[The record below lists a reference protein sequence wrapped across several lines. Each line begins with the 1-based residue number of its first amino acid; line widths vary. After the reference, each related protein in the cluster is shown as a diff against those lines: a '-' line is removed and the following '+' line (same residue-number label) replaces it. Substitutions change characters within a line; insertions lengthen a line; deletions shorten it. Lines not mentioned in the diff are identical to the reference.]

1 VGERKQKDLQKPP
14 REHLFS
20 QTGKN
25 LETVAKRTQKRWQK
39 GAKKAPKTT
48 MGSPLAPK
56 TLSKTPLE
64 KDRKKGEKK
73 IEKRTP
79 QSADRGP
86 NLLHL
91 LGRSGGA

>member
-25 LETVAKRTQKRWQK
+25 IENVTKRTLKRSQK
-39 GAKKAPKTT
+39 GAKKAPTTT

-56 TLSKTPLE
+56 PLSKTPLE
-64 KDRKKGEKK
+64 KDRKKVR
-73 IEKRTP
+73 KR
-79 QSADRGP
+79 
-86 NLLHL
+86 
-91 LGRSGGA
+91 